1 MRHKNRERVLRM
13 FLASL
18 LESDLSTRELKEVA
32 IRLTEQSFSWDFGVI
47 LHDTIMHLSD
57 LEVDK
62 KVPYHWDE
70 FDKTAYEI
78 VQRRKIT
85 KKMLI
90 DFIKSV
96 SPEELW
102 SMVQFNLPV
111 REIFIEFFSL
121 ASREE
126 ANHLMEMLQGGRRAD
141 AYLKGII
148 QRG

>member
-1 MRHKNRERVLRM
+1 MRHKTRERVMRI

-32 IRLTEQSFSWDFGVI
+32 IGLSEQRFSWEFGKI
-47 LHDTIMHLSD
+47 LHDTILHLSD

-62 KVPYHWDE
+62 QLPDHRDE
-70 FDKTAYEI
+70 FDKIAYEI

-90 DFIKSV
+90 DFIGFV
-96 SPEELW
+96 SKDLGRIVPFDPP
-102 SMVQFNLPV
+102 M
-111 REIFIEFFSL
+111 REILKEFFSL

-126 ANHLMEMLQGGRRAD
+126 ANNLMEMLQGGRNAD
-141 AYLKGII
+141 AYLKGIM

>member
-1 MRHKNRERVLRM
+1 MRHKTRERVMRL

-32 IRLTEQSFSWDFGVI
+32 IDLTEQRFSWEFGKI

-62 KVPYHWDE
+62 QLPYHRDE
-70 FDKTAYEI
+70 FDKIAYEI
-78 VQRRKIT
+78 VQRRRIA
-85 KKMLI
+85 KKVLI
-90 DFIKSV
+90 DFIGSV
-96 SPEELW
+96 SQDLGRSVP
-102 SMVQFNLPV
+102 FGPPV
-111 REIFIEFFSL
+111 RQILKEFFSL

-126 ANHLMEMLQGGRRAD
+126 ANHLMEMLEGGKAD
-141 AYLKGII
+141 AYLKGIM